1 MKLLSLVIAV
11 TLACSGCF
19 TRAQRHEIVTTR
31 SYARSFEQ
39 TWHAVVRFFAERN
52 LPIRTIDRSSG
63 IIYSEPL
70 DFPADWLDW
79 GLPAG
84 HDREPA
90 GPLQRL
96 HQHRPHQQSRQGP
109 RHRHLQR
116 HPSFGWRRHQRIP
129 PPPDLLLDRNLRAPA
144 ARLPGPL
151 SVFPRSHSPSRLGQE
166 GEAIVRHSLVEAEP
180 ATSWAARRSARVRMR
195 QALLGPW
202 WGWSSSARSNMRSAS
217 SYSDSA
223 W

>member
-70 DFPADWLDW
+70 DFPADWLDC
-79 GLPAG
+79 G
-84 HDREPA
+84 DY
-90 GPLQRL
+90 PLATIE
-96 HQHRPHQQSRQGP
+96 SRQGRFNVFISTDP
-109 RHRHLQR
+109 ISKAVKVRVTATFSATLR
-116 HPSFGWRRHQRIP
+116 SGGVVTSESRRPLTCYSTGTFER
-129 PPPDLLLDRNLRAPA
+129 LLLDYLA
-144 ARLPGPL
+144 
-151 SVFPRSHSPSRLGQE
+151 H
-166 GEAIVRHSLVEAEP
+166 
-180 ATSWAARRSARVRMR
+180 
-195 QALLGPW
+195 
-202 WGWSSSARSNMRSAS
+202 
-217 SYSDSA
+217 
-223 W
+223 